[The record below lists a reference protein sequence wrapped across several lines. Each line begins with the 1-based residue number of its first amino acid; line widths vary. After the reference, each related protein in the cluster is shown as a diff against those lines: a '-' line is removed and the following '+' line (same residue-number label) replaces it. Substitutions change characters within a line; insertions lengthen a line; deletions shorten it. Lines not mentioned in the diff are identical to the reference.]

1 MCQWIKC
8 VPSACSFSLH
18 YHYHSSLQIPS
29 LPDLKARTS
38 KVLNYTYSKKLP
50 DMIVCCIILAL
61 RRLLQKEPECSN
73 LPELNCEIDTLSKHI
88 EKKKKEKSTVAY
100 PPLLNFLLYLLLSFK
115 NNIILK
121 NALIEK
127 KHLVLFN
134 HLEKFTN
141 YRKLKIITYLC
152 R

>member
-73 LPELNCEIDTLSKHI
+73 LPELNCEIDTLSKHFI
-88 EKKKKEKSTVAY
+88 S
-100 PPLLNFLLYLLLSFK
+100 SFSGP
-115 NNIILK
+115 
-121 NALIEK
+121 
-127 KHLVLFN
+127 VLFGYTLGPRAILSN
-134 HLEKFTN
+134 VLCHTSIVRYVTFCGVSGPYFKFLVICSH
-141 YRKLKIITYLC
+141 KLCATIALTRDSSC
-152 R
+152 